1 RSSDLHE
8 INYSWI
14 DDLGPAQTDGE
25 TESLGGAVGV
35 QGSLFGWNVAAYA
48 SGSREFNAR
57 LLSNRVQTTYLAEA
71 LGARADIPTTDF
83 STARDGFFNP
93 FGAPAANSAT
103 ILAHIGSG
111 YTSTEFESSVEAFNA
126 KADGTLMEL
135 PGGPLRMA
143 VGVDFRRERFETRGE
158 NFVSGTAPRIVAPVS
173 YERDV
178 SAVFVELRAPFVG
191 SPNARPGLERL
202 ELSIAGRYEEHEG
215 VGETTNPKF
224 GVLYSPVPDLLL
236 RGSYGTSFRAPA
248 LRELNTAY
256 AIGPTFLN
264 RNGTN
269 VLSLI
274 QYGGNPELKPETAE
288 SITSG
293 FVWSPG
299 ALDGL
304 RIEGNWFRI
313 RFDDRIGNPVI
324 QNLAG
329 ALNDPALVPFIRY
342 VSPASNAEDR
352 ALVQALLDHPGNFN
366 PAVFPA
372 TAYGVVV
379 DNRFVNAAGV
389 EVEGIDLSARY
400 RFDWAGG
407 QALIDG
413 TVTRLL
419 ANDRSLTT
427 AAPTED
433 LLGDPNFPS
442 RWRGR
447 AGTQWTRGP
456 LTFGLSANYVS
467 GGRDPVGGRRI
478 DDWTTFDGQL
488 RYDFGDADDLSL
500 TVNVLNLANTEPPF
514 YDSVQGVAFDAANTS
529 ALGRQMSLQLVK
541 RW

>member
-1 RSSDLHE
+1 
-8 INYSWI
+8 
-14 DDLGPAQTDGE
+14 
-25 TESLGGAVGV
+25 
-35 QGSLFGWNVAAYA
+35 
-48 SGSREFNAR
+48 
-57 LLSNRVQTTYLAEA
+57 
-71 LGARADIPTTDF
+71 
-83 STARDGFFNP
+83 
-93 FGAPAANSAT
+93 
-103 ILAHIGSG
+103 
-111 YTSTEFESSVEAFNA
+111 
-126 KADGTLMEL
+126 M
-135 PGGPLRMA
+135 
-143 VGVDFRRERFETRGE
+143 
-158 NFVSGTAPRIVAPVS
+158 
-173 YERDV
+173 
-178 SAVFVELRAPFVG
+178 
-191 SPNARPGLERL
+191 
-202 ELSIAGRYEEHEG
+202 
-215 VGETTNPKF
+215 
-224 GVLYSPVPDLLL
+224 
-236 RGSYGTSFRAPA
+236 
-248 LRELNTAY
+248 
-256 AIGPTFLN
+256 
-264 RNGTN
+264 
-269 VLSLI
+269 
-274 QYGGNPELKPETAE
+274 
-288 SITSG
+288 
-293 FVWSPG
+293 
-299 ALDGL
+299 
-304 RIEGNWFRI
+304 
-313 RFDDRIGNPVI
+313 
-324 QNLAG
+324 
-329 ALNDPALVPFIRY
+329 
-342 VSPASNAEDR
+342 
-352 ALVQALLDHPGNFN
+352 
-366 PAVFPA
+366 
-372 TAYGVVV
+372 V